1 MFSEEY
7 SPLTTLLAIMG
18 PGHVSHQAV
27 GAWGGGGRPGGG
39 GNTMMVT
46 PGAERSIGHG
56 NQETGRGRHAS
67 SYQHDL
73 VWPTARYTRD
83 GHLTSKINAAP
94 IRFFR
99 DLMPQLKI

>member
-27 GAWGGGGRPGGG
+27 AAWGGGGRPGGG

-46 PGAERSIGHG
+46 PGAERVSAMATKKQAEAG
-56 NQETGRGRHAS
+56 TPP
-67 SYQHDL
+67 
-73 VWPTARYTRD
+73 V
-83 GHLTSKINAAP
+83 IN
-94 IRFFR
+94 
-99 DLMPQLKI
+99 MT